1 MNSPERLFQSC
12 QHPEARE
19 LLRAGMAEAPRP
31 SAKRAA
37 ALVLG
42 IGAAISVT
50 SAAGAAT
57 ASVATATATATASAV
72 AAPSIALLVGKWI
85 ALGTVAGLALAGG
98 ANALSSPAEAPQQQ
112 AAAPVLPALQATP
125 AVAQHPTPPTRNESA
140 SAPAA
145 AEAPTPL
152 PASPNAKPAAEPAA
166 ASPAVAANL
175 PSSAQLPDGRDL
187 GREVAQIDAA
197 RRAVAAGNAGV
208 ALSHLDQYAAL
219 DRTSTLDRE
228 AQLLRIDALL
238 LSGRKA
244 EALRLAQGYLAL
256 HPGDPH
262 STRLRALVQ
271 AP

>member
-1 MNSPERLFQSC
+1 MNSPQRLLQSC
-12 QHPEARE
+12 QHAEARE

-37 ALVLG
+37 ALALG
-42 IGAAISVT
+42 IGAGISVT

-57 ASVATATATATASAV
+57 GLATASASAV
-72 AAPSIALLVGKWI
+72 AAPSVALLVGKWI
-85 ALGTVAGLALAGG
+85 AVGTVAGLALAGG
-98 ANALSSPAEAPQQQ
+98 ASALSSPAAAPREQ
-112 AAAPVLPALQATP
+112 AAAPIT
-125 AVAQHPTPPTRNESA
+125 VAP
-140 SAPAA
+140 PAA
-145 AEAPTPL
+145 APAEQPRAPVQNDTTSAVVAADTPEPS
-152 PASPNAKPAAEPAA
+152 PASRSAKPAP
-166 ASPAVAANL
+166 VAA
-175 PSSAQLPDGRDL
+175 PSPEGRL
-187 GREVAQIDAA
+187 AREVAQIDAA
-197 RRAVAAGNAGV
+197 RQAVAAGNASA
-208 ALSHLDQYAAL
+208 ALSHLDQYSAP
-219 DRTSTLDRE
+219 DRTTTLDRE